1 MKTLSNWVERI
12 EKVAAIILMAAITLV
27 LFTAVVYRYFLNA
40 PLFWAN
46 EASIFMMTWLT
57 FLGGSL
63 GLKYKSQASITFLVE
78 RFSDSGKRILLIIT
92 HIIILATLA
101 LLMYLSYE
109 WILNLSPQK
118 SSSMRI
124 PMWIPY
130 LSVPVGLTFAFIHLL
145 DYMIDLIKQTP
156 KSSGDAL

>member
-1 MKTLSNWVERI
+1 MKTLSNWI
-12 EKVAAIILMAAITLV
+12 EKIEKIVSIILMAAITLV
-27 LFTAVVYRYFLNA
+27 LFVAVVYRYFLNA

-46 EASIFMMTWLT
+46 EASIFMITWLT

-63 GLKYKSQASITFLVE
+63 GLKYKSQASITFLVD
-78 RFSDSGKRILLIIT
+78 RFSETGKRILMIVT
-92 HIIILATLA
+92 HVIILAALA
-101 LLMYLSYE
+101 VLMYLSYE
-109 WILNLSPQK
+109 WVLTLSPQK

-145 DYMIDLIKQTP
+145 DYMVELIKKTP
-156 KSSGDAL
+156 KRSDVL

>member
-1 MKTLSNWVERI
+1 MKTLSNWI
-12 EKVAAIILMAAITLV
+12 EKIEKLVSIILMAAITLV
-27 LFTAVVYRYFLNA
+27 LFVAVVYRYFLNA

-46 EASIFMMTWLT
+46 EASIFMITWLT

-63 GLKYKSQASITFLVE
+63 GLKYKSQASITFLVD
-78 RFSDSGKRILLIIT
+78 RFPETGKRILMIVT
-92 HIIILATLA
+92 HVIILAALA
-101 LLMYLSYE
+101 VLMYLSYE
-109 WILNLSPQK
+109 WVLTLSPQK

-145 DYMIDLIKQTP
+145 DYMVELIKKTP
-156 KSSGDAL
+156 KRSDVL

>member
-1 MKTLSNWVERI
+1 MKTLSNWI
-12 EKVAAIILMAAITLV
+12 EKIEKLVSIILMAAITLV
-27 LFTAVVYRYFLNA
+27 LFVAVVYRYFLNA

-46 EASIFMMTWLT
+46 EASIFMITWLT

-63 GLKYKSQASITFLVE
+63 GLKYKSQASITFLVD
-78 RFSDSGKRILLIIT
+78 RFPETGKRILMIVT
-92 HIIILATLA
+92 HVIILAALA
-101 LLMYLSYE
+101 VLMYLSYE
-109 WILNLSPQK
+109 WVLTLSPQK

-145 DYMIDLIKQTP
+145 DYMVELIKKTS
-156 KSSGDAL
+156 KRSDVL

>member
-1 MKTLSNWVERI
+1 MKTLSNWVEKF
-12 EKVAAIILMAAITLV
+12 EKIASIILMAALTIV
-27 LFTAVVYRYFLNA
+27 LFIGVVYRYFLNA

-63 GLKYKSQASITFLVE
+63 GLKYKSQASITFLVD
-78 RFSDSGKRILLIIT
+78 RFSNSGKRVLLIIT
-92 HIIILATLA
+92 HLFILLTLGF
-101 LLMYLSYE
+101 LLYLSYE
-109 WILNLSPQK
+109 WVLTLSPQK

-130 LSVPVGLTFAFIHLL
+130 LSVPVGLTFAFIHML
-145 DYMIDLIKQTP
+145 DYMVDLLKKTP
-156 KSSGDAL
+156 KRSDAL